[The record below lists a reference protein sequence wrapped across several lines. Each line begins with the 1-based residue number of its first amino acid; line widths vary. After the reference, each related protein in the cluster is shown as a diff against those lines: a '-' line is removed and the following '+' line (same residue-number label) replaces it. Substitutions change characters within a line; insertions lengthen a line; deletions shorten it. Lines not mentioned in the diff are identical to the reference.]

1 MSSSF
6 SRADIARIAALARLE
21 LTETELDVFS
31 RQLGGILE
39 YAQSIQQVD
48 TTGILPYASTP
59 PGEPA
64 DALRDDVATASLS
77 REDALR
83 NAPQGD
89 RAAGTFVVPKVI
101 G

>member
-1 MSSSF
+1 MPSSF
-6 SRADIARIAALARLE
+6 SRADVARIAALARLE
-21 LTETELDVFS
+21 LTEAELELFA
-31 RQLGGILE
+31 RQLGDILE
-39 YAQSIQQVD
+39 YAERIRDVE
-48 TTGILPYASTP
+48 TTGVPPYASTLA
-59 PGEPA
+59 G